1 MNDKT
6 DIAEQPSDGKSLRR
20 LKISLTALAII
31 VLILALAFFLHALNG
46 KKTETIESGLAAYQL
61 AVKEGYQGSVSD
73 WLASINDLSAYEI
86 AVQNGFSGSEE
97 EWASAVAVADDPA
110 IISSVDLT
118 QEGDLLLQ
126 LSDGTVINLGKHGA
140 EVAEDSNTATGES
153 LATTGSSTAEGS
165 SGTNGAISTGE
176 DRTANSANNNA
187 ASGSA
192 LKEQAGAAGAAGA
205 PGKQGAPGKDG
216 VDGKN
221 GVGIASV
228 SVNDDRQLVMAFTD
242 GRQVNLDK
250 VVGLDGKDGR
260 DGANGKDGTNGRNG
274 ADGQDGKDGADG
286 VGIDDVS
293 VTDNGE
299 LTMRLS
305 NGTTLNLGKII
316 PLGEGERGITGAS
329 LNDRGELVLT
339 FSDLSS
345 INLGT
350 VKGQDGKD
358 GAPGVAGPTG
368 AAGKDGAAG
377 TGIADATISD
387 TGALTIT
394 LDNGTAINLGNI
406 KGDDGIG
413 VQAMSING
421 DGELVITYDDGTTA
435 NLGRVVGTDGSDGAP
450 GVGIKTV
457 TLTPEGNLSLI
468 LSDNSIINLGN
479 IKGEKGDKGD
489 RGEKGDPGEK
499 GEKGDK
505 GETGEAGR
513 GIAKMEQ
520 VNGELLVTYTDGTTD
535 NLGSISSGGTS
546 SDPSVDAD
554 KLTYALLDDGTY
566 EVTGIKEEFRSTTWN
581 LTIPS
586 NYEGREVTSIGANA
600 FDSNKTLSYLTVP
613 ESIASIGELA
623 FRGCDRLVSMN
634 NLSGVTSIGVS
645 AFAGCSSLGGAAISG
660 NIEIIPAGC
669 FAQCTSLTHLILP
682 SGVKEIGVGAFANS
696 PIRQLNI
703 PAGVEVIRCEAFG
716 SVVNGSGAGNSV
728 FIPSSVRVIG
738 KGAFKTSPSDTA
750 GTRSVTFETDYVWQ
764 KRAVDMFTLGH
775 VSSLTRPNAD
785 DMKNDPGSVLAGPAL
800 ETVNGKTCYI
810 EFYR

>member
-20 LKISLTALAII
+20 LKVSLTALAII

-61 AVKEGYQGSVSD
+61 AVKEGYQGSMSD

-140 EVAEDSNTATGES
+140 EVAEGSNTATGES
-153 LATTGSSTAEGS
+153 LATTGSSATEGS
-165 SGTNGAISTGE
+165 SGTNGAVNAGE
-176 DRTANSANNNA
+176 EHAANSANNNA

-192 LKEQAGAAGAAGA
+192 LKEQAGAAGATGA
-205 PGKQGAPGKDG
+205 PGKNGVNGKD
-216 VDGKN
+216 

-228 SVNDDRQLVMAFTD
+228 SVNGDRQLVMAFTD

-260 DGANGKDGTNGRNG
+260 DGANGKDGVNGRNG
-274 ADGQDGKDGADG
+274 ANGRDGQDGKDGADG
-286 VGIDDVS
+286 VGIDDIS
-293 VTDNGE
+293 VTSDGE

-305 NGTTLNLGKII
+305 GGTTLNLGKII

-368 AAGKDGAAG
+368 ATGKDGAAG
-377 TGIADATISD
+377 TGIADVTISD
-387 TGALTIT
+387 TGALTVT

-413 VQAMSING
+413 IQSMSINS
-421 DGELVITYDDGTTA
+421 DGELVIAYDDGNTA

-450 GVGIKTV
+450 SIGIKTA
-457 TLTPEGNLSLI
+457 TLTPDGNLSLI

-489 RGEKGDPGEK
+489 RGEKGDP

-535 NLGSISSGGTS
+535 NLGNIPGGGTS

-645 AFAGCSSLGGAAISG
+645 AFAGCSSLGGVAISG

-716 SVVNGSGAGNSV
+716 SVVNGSGAGNSI

-738 KGAFKTSPSDTA
+738 KGAFKTSPSGTA
-750 GTRSVTFETDYVWQ
+750 GTTSVTFETDYVWQ
-764 KRAVDMFTLGH
+764 KRAVNRFTLEH
-775 VSSLTRPNAD
+775 VSNLTRPSAD
-785 DMKNDPGSVLAGPAL
+785 DMKNNPGSVLAGPAM
-800 ETVNGKTCYI
+800 ETIKGESCYI
-810 EFYR
+810 EFYRQG